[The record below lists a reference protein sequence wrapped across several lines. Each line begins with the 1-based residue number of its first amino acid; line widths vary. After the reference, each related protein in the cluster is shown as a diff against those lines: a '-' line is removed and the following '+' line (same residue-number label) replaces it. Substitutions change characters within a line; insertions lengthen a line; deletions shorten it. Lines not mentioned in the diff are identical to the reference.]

1 MKCSISGRNLPWF
14 WKEFIRYEM
23 CSHVLK
29 LSITS
34 KSTTYEGKARAKNSE
49 NVFSA
54 QGTNEFLSKI
64 YFSKASTDH

>member
-1 MKCSISGRNLPWF
+1 MKCSISGRNIPWF

-34 KSTTYEGKARAKNSE
+34 KTTIYEGKTQANNSE
-49 NVFSA
+49 NVFA
-54 QGTNEFLSKI
+54 THGTNEFLSKI
-64 YFSKASTDH
+64 CYSKAFTDH